1 MKLVRVGEPGRERP
15 AVLDKEGT
23 ARDVSGI
30 VGDFGPEFFA
40 GGGLAALVAG
50 QPTAPF
56 HMNAGNTGT
65 FAG

>member
-40 GGGLAALVAG
+40 GGDWRRSSLVS
-50 QPTAPF
+50 PPHLF
-56 HMNAGNTGT
+56 I
-65 FAG
+65 